1 MAVQD
6 AQLAPVFERFEA
18 RLPDMRQDMP
28 LPACLRRNL
37 LAIT

>member
-18 RLPDMRQDMP
+18 SLHNMRQDMP
-28 LPACLRRNL
+28 LPICLRKNR